1 MSEQIERNSSGARFS
16 LSLSFCWNLEPP
28 EPLSI
33 SGNQIAA
40 SNKNE
45 GIGKGV
51 TMAYFERIRD
61 IVSEPLSPDAIR
73 QRAEAGWQMVAI
85 EWRRELPDAE
95 APTDGEFDEDI
106 PYGLRIS
113 DDCMRLE
120 ADPVEH
126 QVLMLIM
133 EGVAQD
139 SSYAEIAARL
149 NEKGLRTRSGQL
161 WTRVAVFGMIPRLID
176 FGPRIFSSTE
186 WVERSRQFN
195 PPRPAAESDQP
206 ATQPKTWRSLFGLKS
221 RV

>member
-1 MSEQIERNSSGARFS
+1 MSGQVERENPGTRFS
-16 LSLSFCWNLEPP
+16 LSLSFCLNLGPP
-28 EPLSI
+28 APLSI

-40 SNKNE
+40 SNESK
-45 GIGKGV
+45 GISKGV

-61 IVSEPLSPDAIR
+61 VVTEPLIPDVIR

-95 APTDGEFDEDI
+95 APSDCEFDEDI
-106 PYGLRIS
+106 PYGLRVS

-126 QVLMLIM
+126 QVLILIM

-149 NEKGLRTRSGQL
+149 NEKGLRTRSGQS

-176 FGPRIFSSTE
+176 VGPRIFSSTE
-186 WVERSRQFN
+186 WVERSRQFE
-195 PPRPAAESDQP
+195 PQRLTAEPDQP
-206 ATQPKTWRSLFGLKS
+206 ATQPRTWRSLFGRKS